1 MAKEISDIINDVEF
15 EKHLQETSV
24 TLSTA
29 VMKNICTYTFFSN
42 LIIRFL
48 LIQIDP
54 LVSINS

>member
-29 VMKNICTYTFFSN
+29 VMKNIYTYTFFSN
-42 LIIRFL
+42 L
-48 LIQIDP
+48 
-54 LVSINS
+54 NH